1 MATDFLMPKL
11 GLTMEEGTILEW
23 LVPSGQKITPGTAV
37 LRIETD
43 KVESDVEAAGEGI
56 LHHIAE
62 VGSTHACGAVIA
74 LLLADG
80 EQPPTANTPAPVAA
94 APAAATA
101 SVATAAPVAPT
112 APSRRDGRL
121 FVSPNARRRAAELGV
136 DLNSVVGTGPDGRI
150 VSEDVE
156 LAATRPRVATPVASP
171 VAAGPAVAPIVSAT
185 GQVLATAA
193 ARQLAELL
201 GVDLA
206 AVPYDAQDGRVTRDA
221 VATYV
226 RQRLSAATPPPT
238 ATSSA
243 ANTAN
248 TADALPPASQTP
260 TSVKKMSGMR
270 GTIAKRMHASLQQM
284 AQLTLTM
291 DADLDAVIADRDA
304 RENKP
309 GFTDYV
315 IAAAARALRA
325 HPIVNSQVTSDGIA
339 LLPDVHVGMAVALDE
354 GLVVPVVRNADRLD
368 LTALAAET
376 KRLATAARGGSLALN
391 DLEGG
396 TFSVSALGMFGVD
409 AFTPV
414 INPPNSA
421 ILGVGRLR
429 DDLVLGAKGKVSTT
443 KRLTLSLTWDHRV
456 FDGAPAAQFAQ
467 TIVELLN
474 DPKALDAVSR

>member
-23 LVPSGQKITPGTAV
+23 LVPSGQKITPGMAV

-56 LHHIAE
+56 LHHIAD
-62 VGSTHACGAVIA
+62 VGSTHPCGAVIA

-80 EQPPTANTPAPVAA
+80 EQLPATNSPAPAAAAQTATAAASVSTVASA
-94 APAAATA
+94 APAAPA
-101 SVATAAPVAPT
+101 
-112 APSRRDGRL
+112 RRDGRL

-136 DLNSVVGTGPDGRI
+136 DLNTVVGTGPEGRI

-156 LAATRPRVATPVASP
+156 LAATRPRAAAPAAAPV
-171 VAAGPAVAPIVSAT
+171 VAVAPIVSAS
-185 GQVLATAA
+185 GEVLATAA

-201 GVDLA
+201 GIDLA
-206 AVPYDAQDGRVTRDA
+206 SVPYDAHDGRVTRDA
-221 VATYV
+221 VAAHV
-226 RQRLSAATPPPT
+226 RRRLAATT
-238 ATSSA
+238 ASSPA
-243 ANTAN
+243 APSATTAVA
-248 TADALPPASQTP
+248 TPSEALPPASQTP
-260 TSVKKMSGMR
+260 TSMKKMSGMR

-354 GLVVPVVRNADRLD
+354 GLVVPVVRHADRLD

-414 INPPNSA
+414 INPPNAA

-429 DDLVLGAKGKVSTT
+429 DDLMLGAKGKVSTT

>member
-23 LVPSGQKITPGTAV
+23 LVPSGQKITPGMAV

-56 LHHIAE
+56 LHHIAD
-62 VGSTHACGAVIA
+62 VGSTHPCGAVIA

-80 EQPPTANTPAPVAA
+80 EQPPATNSPAPAAAAQTATAAATVSAVASA
-94 APAAATA
+94 APAAPA
-101 SVATAAPVAPT
+101 
-112 APSRRDGRL
+112 RRDGRL

-136 DLNSVVGTGPDGRI
+136 DLNTVVGTGPEGRI

-156 LAATRPRVATPVASP
+156 LAATRPRAAAPSATPV
-171 VAAGPAVAPIVSAT
+171 VAVAPIVSAS
-185 GQVLATAA
+185 GEVLATAA

-201 GVDLA
+201 GIDLA
-206 AVPYDAQDGRVTRDA
+206 SVPYDAHDGRVTRDA
-221 VATYV
+221 VAAHV
-226 RQRLSAATPPPT
+226 RRRLAATTAGSPT
-238 ATSSA
+238 ATSATTAVA
-243 ANTAN
+243 APSE
-248 TADALPPASQTP
+248 ALPPASQTP
-260 TSVKKMSGMR
+260 TSMKKMSGMR

-354 GLVVPVVRNADRLD
+354 GLVVPVVRHADRLD

-414 INPPNSA
+414 INPPNAA